1 MREAGWGKIV
11 NVSSMGGRFTFPGG
25 GIYHA
30 TKHAVEALS
39 DALRFEVKGFGVDV
53 IIIEPGIIRTNFGE
67 TAARE
72 IDAGTR
78 DPGPYGT
85 FNQAVADATKGVYE
99 EGPLSKLGGPP
110 EAVARKIEDA
120 ITARRPRAR
129 YTVTPSAR
137 VLITGHSL
145 LRLAGLGRD
154 AARAVPAPR
163 PLSTS
168 VQFWSLPMHRP
179 G

>member
-1 MREAGWGKIV
+1 
-11 NVSSMGGRFTFPGG
+11 
-25 GIYHA
+25 
-30 TKHAVEALS
+30 
-39 DALRFEVKGFGVDV
+39 V

-78 DPGPYGT
+78 DPGPYGE
-85 FNQAVADATKGVYE
+85 FNQAVAESTKGVYE

-137 VLITGHSL
+137 VLITGRSL
-145 LRLAGLGRD
+145 LGSRGWD
-154 AARAVPAPR
+154 AMLRGQFPR
-163 PLSTS
+163 PG
-168 VQFWSLPMHRP
+168 H
-179 G
+179 